1 MVSAPTAP
9 ALADSSSS
17 LDINALLSV
26 LGKVK
31 GGDFSARLPLD
42 WTGVAGKL
50 ADGINEVISYN
61 QALETELARV
71 SQVVGK
77 DGRFSQRAALG
88 GRWSARSTRSTA

>member
-9 ALADSSSS
+9 PLADNGLS
-17 LDINALLSV
+17 LDINAVLGV

-61 QALETELARV
+61 KSLET
-71 SQVVGK
+71 
-77 DGRFSQRAALG
+77 
-88 GRWSARSTRSTA
+88 